1 MFNLLSHATVLSTGN
16 ASVSIGGGSFTV
28 ESGSLLGPRGMW
40 GPGVLAVAELKGTIT
55 GLTVTSGAASLKV
68 RAGSGC
74 RRCGCV
80 AVDNSF
86 GCCQIYENGVAQP
99 VSQGSINYFDCSPN
113 GSPCYPKDPLS
124 LFLTAPGESSSSFT
138 VRVPFRMPRAQAT
151 VRDVSSEGSLS
162 CLGHLNA
169 CCFGAYRASSHS
181 FWMAR
186 IRTRTLSALCARFHE
201 QAFVVLCYVCLCACA
216 WHRCLPVDTMPLCN
230 PYTLLSVQLCGHL
243 WVRVLKRQGSDKL
256 VM

>member
-113 GSPCYPKDPLS
+113 GAPCYPKDPLS

-151 VRDVSSEGSLS
+151 VRDAPSEGSMS

-169 CCFGAYRASSHS
+169 CCFWAYRASSRS
-181 FWMAR
+181 FLTAR
-186 IRTRTLSALCARFHE
+186 IRTRTLSALCARFISKPVLCC
-201 QAFVVLCYVCLCACA
+201 VVLCVSVCLCMASLLAC
-216 WHRCLPVDTMPLCN
+216 
-230 PYTLLSVQLCGHL
+230 
-243 WVRVLKRQGSDKL
+243 
-256 VM
+256 